1 MKKRN
6 LKSNILKI
14 GVVVALICMLIPVI
28 AAEDV
33 DDSAVA
39 DAVNDDVV
47 SEDITQDDDELSDD
61 ADEDL
66 EEDDENLDEE
76 YEEEI
81 DELDDGADVALKG
94 ESADLEV
101 TVISDV
107 SKADVGDLVKFGIMV
122 YNDGP
127 DTAYNVIVAN
137 GFISGDVKILSGK
150 VSQGVFNPKT
160 GIWHVGD
167 LAPGEFA
174 LMTMVG
180 EVLSN
185 EDICL
190 ITVATSDTP
199 DPNLANNIVKLI
211 IEVGGDAESGDEAA
225 SSDLPATGNPI
236 VMMLLALLAIVGLS
250 LKRKS

>member
-225 SSDLPATGNPI
+225 SSELPATGNPI

>member
-1 MKKRN
+1 MN

-14 GVVVALICMLIPVI
+14 GVVIALICMLIPVI

-47 SEDITQDDDELSDD
+47 SEDITQDDDELSED

>member
-14 GVVVALICMLIPVI
+14 GVVIALICMLIPVI

-225 SSDLPATGNPI
+225 SSELPATGNPI

>member
-1 MKKRN
+1 MN

-14 GVVVALICMLIPVI
+14 GVVIALICMLIPVI

-66 EEDDENLDEE
+66 EEDDDENLEEE

-127 DTAYNVIVAN
+127 TQ
-137 GFISGDVKILSGK
+137 L
-150 VSQGVFNPKT
+150 
-160 GIWHVGD
+160 
-167 LAPGEFA
+167 
-174 LMTMVG
+174 TM
-180 EVLSN
+180 
-185 EDICL
+185 
-190 ITVATSDTP
+190 
-199 DPNLANNIVKLI
+199 
-211 IEVGGDAESGDEAA
+211 
-225 SSDLPATGNPI
+225 
-236 VMMLLALLAIVGLS
+236 
-250 LKRKS
+250 

>member
-211 IEVGGDAESGDEAA
+211 IEVGSDAESGDEAA
-225 SSDLPATGNPI
+225 SSELPATGNPI

>member
-1 MKKRN
+1 MN

-225 SSDLPATGNPI
+225 SSELPATGNPI

>member
-1 MKKRN
+1 MN

-14 GVVVALICMLIPVI
+14 GVVIALICMLIPVI

-47 SEDITQDDDELSDD
+47 SEDITQDDDELTDG

-66 EEDDENLDEE
+66 EEEDDENLEDE

-81 DELDDGADVALKG
+81 DELDDGVDVALEG
-94 ESADLEV
+94 ESADLKV
-101 TVISDV
+101 AVLSDV
-107 SKADVGDLVKFGIMV
+107 SRANVGDLVKFGIIV

-150 VSQGVFNPKT
+150 VTQGFFNPET
-160 GIWHVGD
+160 GVWHVGN

-174 LMTMVG
+174 LMAMIG

-185 EDICL
+185 EDIYL
-190 ITVATSDTP
+190 MTVASSDTP
-199 DPNLANNIVKLI
+199 DPNLANNIATLI

-225 SSDLPATGNPI
+225 SSELPATGNPI
-236 VMMLLALLAIVGLS
+236 ALALLAVLSVVGVS
-250 LKRKS
+250 LRRKF

>member
-1 MKKRN
+1 MN

-14 GVVVALICMLIPVI
+14 GVVIALICMLIPVI

-66 EEDDENLDEE
+66 EEDDDENLDEE

-81 DELDDGADVALKG
+81 DELDDGAGVALKG

-137 GFISGDVKILSGK
+137 GFISGDVKILSDK

-211 IEVGGDAESGDEAA
+211 IEVGSDAESGDEAA
-225 SSDLPATGNPI
+225 SSELPATGNPI
-236 VMMLLALLAIVGLS
+236 ALALLAVLSVVGVS
-250 LKRKS
+250 LRRKF